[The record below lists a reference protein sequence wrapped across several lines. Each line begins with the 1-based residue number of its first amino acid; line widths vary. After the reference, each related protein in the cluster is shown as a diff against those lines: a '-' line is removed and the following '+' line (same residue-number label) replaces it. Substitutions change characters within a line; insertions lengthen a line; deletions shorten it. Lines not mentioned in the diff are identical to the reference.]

1 MLNRLQCEPPCIY
14 MVCYGF
20 LCFVFRSCCSIT
32 FCKIKCSVWFGSCW
46 RPRTDKSK
54 ETYGFWS
61 WRSRRC
67 LTIVRVVLTIHW
79 KKKITKRQTW
89 MIYSEENSRR
99 GSRIKP
105 NNLKTWINSKSGTRN
120 FHWATALS
128 VDILYFTSNWSL
140 VALSTRRL
148 RGSFSVSWSCACV
161 VTFG

>member
-1 MLNRLQCEPPCIY
+1 
-14 MVCYGF
+14 MVCYGV
-20 LCFVFRSCCSIT
+20 LCFVFRSCCYIT
-32 FCKIKCSVWFGSCW
+32 SCKMRCSVWFGFCW

-120 FHWATALS
+120 FHWAAAFS

-140 VALSTRRL
+140 VHSKTSSQLLSFLIVCLCCNFRINKTAITKQDHSIL
-148 RGSFSVSWSCACV
+148 FA
-161 VTFG
+161 